1 MHSIYRHRV
10 LDLGPA
16 LEQRS
21 VFLFG
26 PRQTGKSCY
35 VREQL
40 KPEPTLSY
48 NLLNGG
54 LRLRFL
60 ADPTL
65 MRREMEAC
73 DIPAFARFL
82 QTIL

>member
-1 MHSIYRHRV
+1 MRSDYRPRA
-10 LDLGPA
+10 LDLGPT
-16 LEQRS
+16 LEQMS

-26 PRQTGKSCY
+26 PRQTGKSSF
-35 VREQL
+35 VREKL

-48 NLLNGG
+48 NLLDGG
-54 LRLRFL
+54 LRLRLL
-60 ADPTL
+60 ADLTL
-65 MRREMEAC
+65 MRQEMETC